1 MKNLNKAE
9 LSKIKKQM
17 LAGLIFVRD
26 NPSQA
31 AQIAGMLA
39 AQGMKKD
46 EIEAYAENIQNVTLD
61 EVKKAAA
68 NVFSSTSV
76 EGIAL
81 SKGDKK

>member
-1 MKNLNKAE
+1 
-9 LSKIKKQM
+9 
-17 LAGLIFVRD
+17 
-26 NPSQA
+26 
-31 AQIAGMLA
+31 MLA